1 MSALEA
7 VRLWFTA
14 LAAVS
19 FIFALFYGG
28 ALMPARKYNPRVNLW
43 FLIAALL
50 FGAASWV
57 MA

>member
-1 MSALEA
+1 LEA